1 MMTRYNVN
9 FVVCIA
15 LLLMVHNQHLRAQTI
30 SGAVLF
36 QKNGLAI
43 YPKKAHYNGVELY
56 NAEKDLA
63 KLKQSEDTVQCPL
76 AYTYY
81 YNPLSLVGDYFSY
94 EKGEYGQAACGPPGN
109 FLAVQTL
116 QLKTQLRVP
125 ITDLFEEKV
134 IVDALR
140 KDKWILEQLDQE
152 TIVRAISLNEL
163 LQRINSITLTSFKE
177 TSFTISGYDEKTKLA
192 AVRLVSSTYG
202 GFDHYHYV
210 QIGLR
215 MKPSERKVKEFEAE
229 WNFYLGEFKNGLSV
243 PEK

>member
-1 MMTRYNVN
+1 MTR
-9 FVVCIA
+9 FGIKFSVCIC
-15 LLLMVHNQHLRAQTI
+15 LLLMVHTKRLCAQTMT
-30 SGAVLF
+30 GVALF

-63 KLKQSEDTVQCPL
+63 KLRQSEDTVQCPL
-76 AYTYY
+76 SYTYY

-94 EKGEYGQAACGPPGN
+94 EKGEYGQVACGPPGN
-109 FLAVQTL
+109 FLAVQTQ
-116 QLKTQLRVP
+116 QLKTKLGVP

-140 KDKWILEQLDQE
+140 KDKWILEHLDQE
-152 TIVRAISLNEL
+152 TIMKAISLNEL
-163 LQRINSITLTSFKE
+163 LQQINSITLTSFKE
-177 TSFTISGYDEKTKLA
+177 TSFAISGYDEKTKLA

-210 QIGLR
+210 QIGLW
-215 MKPSERKVKEFEAE
+215 MKPSEQKLKDFEAE
-229 WNFYLGEFKNGLSV
+229 WNFYLGEFKNGLSA
-243 PEK
+243 PGK